1 MEQRRSPLLS
11 SSFAFPFLFFL
22 EDEGNLLQN
31 SSFYPILPPS
41 VRPLAFTGYSTH
53 NPLLPLPQPRRMST
67 SRYGMGANLPGRK
80 QAACF
85 PAYAK
90 DIQSI
95 CPAHLLFPRR
105 GATAWASEWRWRCTL
120 NGRKWGISRCME
132 RRFPT
137 SLFSSDGE
145 GRDGGSRLIHVC
157 GYKNAKGKGESEG
170 ACI

>member
-31 SSFYPILPPS
+31 SSFYPLLPPS
-41 VRPLAFTGYSTH
+41 VRPLAFTGLFYGITH
-53 NPLLPLPQPRRMST
+53 FSPCLNRAGCQQAD
-67 SRYGMGANLPGRK
+67 MGWAR
-80 QAACF
+80 
-85 PAYAK
+85 
-90 DIQSI
+90 I
-95 CPAHLLFPRR
+95 CPGESKRLAFLHMQRISNPSVLPIFSSRV
-105 GATAWASEWRWRCTL
+105 GATGRATEWRWRCTL

-137 SLFSSDGE
+137 SLFSSEGK